1 MFRVNDV
8 VLVSLL
14 QTSNMFLPFSN
25 VSLVDFERSIVCWEV
40 LINFLGVRL
49 SIVVRN
55 GKIVWKHR
63 PST

>member
-1 MFRVNDV
+1 MFKVNDV

-25 VSLVDFERSIVCWEV
+25 VSLIDFERSIVCWEV
-40 LINFLGVRL
+40 LINFLGVIL
-49 SIVVRN
+49 NMVVRN
-55 GKIVWKHR
+55 VKIVCKHR